1 MCEDC
6 RFGTFLDE
14 MLRDKLVVGVN
25 DDNIQRRLLA
35 EWDTITFNE
44 ALNME
49 SASKHLQ
56 DIQTKKM
63 EVNKIFAPPRGRTE
77 KIRQA

>member
-44 ALNME
+44 VLNIAVNME
-49 SASKHLQ
+49 STSKHSQ
-56 DIQTKKM
+56 DIQTKK
-63 EVNKIFAPPRGRTE
+63 KW
-77 KIRQA
+77 K